1 MKTKKSTLIITMLIA
16 LISISACSVVELETP
31 EQLDIASPLG
41 TPATEA
47 ELLAELTNS
56 DSREWQAL
64 TFQLEGL
71 DGFQSCRLDDT
82 FIFFDNGTYRYDGG
96 EVLCGGADDARVKT
110 GLWEIDFDNL
120 AITFDQGTT
129 LESTAQI
136 SGIEDNRMELRGEV
150 EIFEQTLNIQGIYE
164 YVN

>member
-1 MKTKKSTLIITMLIA
+1 MKTKKSTLIISA
-16 LISISACSVVELETP
+16 LLALMSINACSVVELETP
-31 EQLDIASPLG
+31 DQLDIASPLG

-71 DGFQSCRLDDT
+71 EGFQSCRLDDT

-96 EVLCGGADDARVKT
+96 EVLCGGADNTRVKT
-110 GLWEIDFDNL
+110 GLWELDFANL
-120 AITFDQGTT
+120 EITFDRGTT
-129 LESTAQI
+129 IESTAQI
-136 SGIEDNRMELRGEV
+136 AGLEDTRMELRGEV
-150 EIFEQTLNIQGIYE
+150 EIFGQTLVIQGIYE

>member
-1 MKTKKSTLIITMLIA
+1 MKIDKLKLIVLTLSLSLA
-16 LISISACSVVELETP
+16 VGCSVIELETP

-47 ELLAELTNS
+47 QLLAELTNS

-82 FIFFDNGTYRYDGG
+82 SIFFDNGTYRYDGG

-110 GLWEIDFDNL
+110 GLWEVDFDNL
-120 AITFDQGTT
+120 AITFDRGTT
-129 LESTAQI
+129 LESTALI

-150 EIFEQTLNIQGIYE
+150 DIFGQTLNIQGIYE